1 MDDPSDAPAR
11 FTVVVPVYEEED
23 RFGEFGPLLADW
35 AAAAGPGERAVVFV
49 DDGSTDATAALV
61 EALVASRPDSAMSLL
76 RRPHRG
82 KGAAVSAGLAA
93 TDSPWAGFCDLDL
106 STPLAHLERILDAA
120 QRTGGLAIGSRDLP
134 GSHLLR
140 PESSTRELLGRAYNR
155 LLQAVL
161 TPGITDTQCGAKVA
175 PAPVWKAL
183 LERCREEGLAW
194 DAELV
199 AVATALDVGV
209 HEVPVDWSHDER
221 TRVRVGRDG
230 LAMLA
235 ATPRI
240 WRNVRTVARTAPTEP
255 MAGPA
260 AAASAQESTDAAT
273 PPEVFDAVNA
283 ERLMEAD
290 ADHWWFR
297 SKAAF
302 VSSALRRCVSPGGGD
317 GWLVDVGAGA
327 GGVTARLGW
336 APQRTL
342 VVEGS
347 APLVARARHRHGLAA
362 TRGLVDQ
369 LPVAGGTAE
378 VACFLDVLEHLED
391 PGAALAEAR
400 RALRPGGW
408 LVVTVPAHRWLWSE
422 ADELLGHVRRYR
434 RGELAD
440 QVEAS
445 GFSPIVLTHIFSWLV
460 PPVWATRRFG
470 RGGSSSLGLDRS
482 SFLLDRTALVLT
494 RLERAAVGRMGLP
507 LGTSILCVARR
518 QPEAGRT

>member
-1 MDDPSDAPAR
+1 MTTGETPAR
-11 FTVVVPVYEEED
+11 FGVVVPVYDEEG
-23 RFGEFGPLLADW
+23 RFAEFGPRLADW
-35 AAAAGPGERAVVFV
+35 AAAGDRAVLFV
-49 DDGSTDATAALV
+49 DDGSTDATPRLV
-61 EALVASRPDSAMSLL
+61 EELVAARPESRLALL

-82 KGAAVSAGLAA
+82 KGAAVSAGLGAL
-93 TDSPWAGFCDLDL
+93 DSPWAGFCDLDL
-106 STPLAHLERILDAA
+106 STPLPHLERILDAA
-120 QRTGGLAIGSRDLP
+120 QRTAGLAIGSRDLP
-134 GSHLLR
+134 GSRLLR
-140 PESSTRELLGRAYNR
+140 PESSARELLGRSYNR

-175 PAPVWKAL
+175 PASVWKAL
-183 LERCREEGLAW
+183 LEQCREEGLAW
-194 DAELV
+194 DAELI
-199 AVATALDVGV
+199 AVARALGVAV

-230 LAMLA
+230 VAMLA

-240 WRNVRTVARTAPTEP
+240 WRNVRRVTRAAPTGPAVPAGATAAADPEGSTAP
-255 MAGPA
+255 
-260 AAASAQESTDAAT
+260 S
-273 PPEVFDAVNA
+273 EVFDEVNA

-302 VSSALRRCVSPGGGD
+302 VSSALRRCLPPGGGD

-336 APQRTL
+336 SPEHTL

-347 APLVARARHRHGLAA
+347 APLVARARHRHGLPAA
-362 TRGLVDQ
+362 RGLVDQ
-369 LPVAGGTAE
+369 LPVAGGAAT

-391 PGAALAEAR
+391 PGAALAEAH

-434 RGELAD
+434 RGDLAAQLD
-440 QVEAS
+440 SA
-445 GFSPIVLTHIFSWLV
+445 GFTPAAVTHIFSWLV
-460 PPVWATRRFG
+460 PPVWVTRRFG

-482 SFLLDRTALVLT
+482 SVLLDRAALVLT
-494 RLERAAVGRMGLP
+494 RLERAAVGRVGLP
-507 LGTSILCVARR
+507 VGTSILAVARR
-518 QPEAGRT
+518 R